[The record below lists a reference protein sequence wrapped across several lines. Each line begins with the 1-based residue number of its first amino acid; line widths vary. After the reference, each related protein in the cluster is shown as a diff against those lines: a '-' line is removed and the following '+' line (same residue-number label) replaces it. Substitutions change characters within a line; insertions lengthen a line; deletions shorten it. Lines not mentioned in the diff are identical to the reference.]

1 VGAGVGGDV
10 GGSFLAWGHTILP
23 NFIHRIIFSC
33 KSSISTEYGGEEV
46 LLFYKRVTRYYGVFV
61 AGSHHATIL
70 IILVAKKHMCLTELR
85 SRVSWLHNAVSYGV
99 RVKSFALTREE
110 RIKIVKVLRTT

>member
-1 VGAGVGGDV
+1 M
-10 GGSFLAWGHTILP
+10 AWGHTILP

-70 IILVAKKHMCLTELR
+70 IILVAKKYQGALR
-85 SRVSWLHNAVSYGV
+85 SYGVEYGVSWLHNAVSYGV